1 MSQAP
6 LSPYHSDVA
15 HASEEVVQVAETFAK
30 VASALA
36 ADHDDLQSALDQ
48 IVRLA
53 VENLDACEF
62 AGITRVEKGEITSP
76 ASSNDVPRK
85 VDEIQSAT
93 GEGPCVDAITEH
105 EIFQTGD
112 LRNEKRWP
120 QFSSR
125 AHEETGIC
133 SILSIRLFIE
143 EDTLG
148 ALNLY
153 STAPDAFDDSDA
165 ALASVFAVHAS
176 VAMSAARRAETLEQ
190 KAQSR
195 DLIGRAKGIL
205 MVRSGVTDD
214 EAFEM
219 LKKASQRM
227 NVKLRDIARRVAE
240 QPPQ

>member
-1 MSQAP
+1 M
-6 LSPYHSDVA
+6 A

-30 VASALA
+30 VARTLA
-36 ADHDDLQSALDQ
+36 EGHDDLQSALDQ

-62 AGITRVEKGEITSP
+62 AGISLVEKGKITSP
-76 ASSNDVPRK
+76 ASSNAAPRK
-85 VDEIQSAT
+85 VDEIQSVT
-93 GEGPCVDAITEH
+93 GEGPCIDAIKER

-112 LRNEKRWP
+112 LRNEKRWS
-120 QFSSR
+120 QFSRR

-133 SILSIRLFIE
+133 SILSVRLFIE
-143 EDTLG
+143 EDTMG

-153 STAPDAFDDSDA
+153 ATAPDAFDDSDV

-176 VAMSAARRAETLEQ
+176 VAMSAARREETLEQ
-190 KAQSR
+190 KARSR

-205 MVRSGVTDD
+205 MARSGVSDD

-227 NVKLRDIARRVAE
+227 NVKLRDLAQRVAE
-240 QPPQ
+240 PPPAQ